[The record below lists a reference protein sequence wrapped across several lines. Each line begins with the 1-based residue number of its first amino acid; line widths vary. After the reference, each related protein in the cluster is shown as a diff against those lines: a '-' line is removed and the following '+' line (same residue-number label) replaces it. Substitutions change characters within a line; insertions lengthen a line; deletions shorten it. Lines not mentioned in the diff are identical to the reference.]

1 MMHIFPTL
9 RTLRTFRT
17 LVAAACVAV
26 AFAGCKKD
34 SGTASTGDVI
44 IGHYASLNGAQSDFG
59 TSCNDG
65 VKLAIKQANAKGGV
79 LGKQVKLVVEDTE
92 SKTETTTAVVQK
104 LISSDHV
111 NAVIGEV
118 ASTRSRA
125 GGGICQD
132 RKIPML
138 SPASTNPEVTR
149 IGDYVFRICF
159 TDDFQGPVAAKF
171 AASKGWKKVAV
182 LTDSANDYSKG
193 LSRSFKETY
202 PKSGGSIVTEEFYPK
217 DTRDFSTL
225 LNKIKASNPDAVFA
239 SGYYSEMILILP
251 QARQIG
257 LNVPFFGGDGWDSPE
272 ILKLGGA
279 ADNCYFTNHYSPDD
293 TRPEVVAFIKDYQAE
308 YGRVPDAMAVLGYDA
323 ANVMLD
329 AIKRANS
336 SAPAAIRDA
345 LAATKDFPAV
355 TGKITLDKDRNAHKP
370 IVIVRIQGKD
380 LKLEQAINPD

>member
-1 MMHIFPTL
+1 
-9 RTLRTFRT
+9 
-17 LVAAACVAV
+17 LVATLAV
-26 AFAGCKKD
+26 AGTCLTASLSCKKE
-34 SGTASTGDVI
+34 SGSASTSNEIV

-59 TSCNDG
+59 TSCDNG
-65 VKLAIKQANAKGGV
+65 AKLAIKQANDKGGV
-79 LGKQVKLVVEDTE
+79 LGKKIRLVTEDTE
-92 SKTETTTAVVQK
+92 SKTETTTSVVQK
-104 LISSDHV
+104 LISSDHC
-111 NAVIGEV
+111 NAILGEV

-132 RKIPML
+132 KKIPML

-149 IGDYVFRICF
+149 IGDYIFRICF

-171 AASKGWKKVAV
+171 ASTKGWKRVAV

-193 LSRSFKETY
+193 LSKSFKETY
-202 PKSGGSIVTEEFYPK
+202 PKSGGQIVTEEFYAK

-293 TRPEVVAFIKDYQAE
+293 QRPEVLAFIKDYRAE
-308 YGRVPDAMAVLGYDA
+308 YGKVPDAMAVLGYDA
-323 ANVMLD
+323 ANVMVD
-329 AIKRANS
+329 AIKRAG
-336 SAPAAIRDA
+336 SAEPAKIRDA
-345 LAATKDFPAV
+345 LATTKDFPAV
-355 TGKITLDKDRNAHKP
+355 TGKITLDKDRNARKP

>member
-1 MMHIFPTL
+1 MRRLTL
-9 RTLRTFRT
+9 WTLQIVS
-17 LVAAACVAV
+17 LLAATALL
-26 AFAGCKKD
+26 GCKKD
-34 SGTASTGDVI
+34 NSTASSNEVI
-44 IGHYASLNGAQSDFG
+44 IGHYASINGAQSDFG

-79 LGKQVKLVVEDTE
+79 LGKQIKLVVEDTE
-92 SKTETTTAVVQK
+92 SKTETTTSVVQK

-111 NAVIGEV
+111 NAIIGEV

-132 RKIPML
+132 KKIPML

-149 IGDYVFRICF
+149 IGDYIFRICF

-171 AASKGWKKVAV
+171 ANNKGWKRVAV

-193 LSRSFKETY
+193 LSKSFKETF
-202 PKSGGSIVTEEFYPK
+202 PKGGGSIVAEEFYPK

-225 LNKIKASNPDAVFA
+225 LNKIKAVNPDAVFA

-272 ILKLGGA
+272 MLKLGGA
-279 ADNCYFTNHYSPDD
+279 ADNCFFTNHYSPDD
-293 TRPEVVAFIKDYQAE
+293 TRPEVLAFIKDYKAE
-308 YGRVPDAMAVLGYDA
+308 YGKVPDAMAVLGYDA
-323 ANVMLD
+323 ANVMVD

-345 LAATKDFPAV
+345 LATTKDFPAV
-355 TGKITLDKDRNAHKP
+355 SGKITIDKDRNARKP
-370 IVIVRIQGKD
+370 IVIVRIVGKD

>member
-1 MMHIFPTL
+1 MTMKRLIAMMW
-9 RTLRTFRT
+9 
-17 LVAAACVAV
+17 VVAV
-26 AFAGCKKD
+26 VAVGGCKKD
-34 SGTASTGDVI
+34 SSTASSNEVI

-65 VKLAIKQANAKGGV
+65 VKLAINQANAKGGV
-79 LGKQVKLVVEDTE
+79 LGKQIKLVVEDTE
-92 SKTETTTAVVQK
+92 SKTETTTSVVQK

-132 RKIPML
+132 KKIPML

-149 IGDYVFRICF
+149 IGDYIFRICF

-171 AASKGWKKVAV
+171 AINKGWKKIAV

-193 LSRSFKETY
+193 LSKSFKATY
-202 PKSGGSIVTEEFYPK
+202 PKGGGTIVTEEFYPK

-225 LNKIKASNPDAVFA
+225 LNKIKATNPDAIFA

-272 ILKLGGA
+272 MLKLGGA
-279 ADNCYFTNHYSPDD
+279 ADNCFFTNHYSPDD
-293 TRPEVVAFIKDYQAE
+293 TRPEVLAFIRDYKTA
-308 YGRVPDAMAVLGYDA
+308 YGKVPDAMAVLGYDA
-323 ANVMLD
+323 ANVMVD

-336 SAPAAIRDA
+336 AAPKAIRDA
-345 LAATKDFPAV
+345 LATTKDFPAV
-355 TGKITLDKDRNAHKP
+355 SGKITIDADRNARKP
-370 IVIVRIQGKD
+370 IVIVRIVGKD
-380 LKLEQAINPD
+380 LKLEQAVNPD

>member
-1 MMHIFPTL
+1 MKRLIPIICVTAL
-9 RTLRTFRT
+9 
-17 LVAAACVAV
+17 LVIAA
-26 AFAGCKKD
+26 AGCKKD
-34 SGTASTGDVI
+34 SGTASTSDII
-44 IGHYASLNGAQSDFG
+44 IGHYASLSGAQSDFG
-59 TSCNDG
+59 VSCNDG
-65 VKLAIKQANAKGGV
+65 AKLAIKQANAKGGV

-92 SKTETTTAVVQK
+92 SKTETTTSVVQK
-104 LISSDHV
+104 LISSDHC
-111 NAVIGEV
+111 NAILGEV

-125 GGGICQD
+125 GGRICQD
-132 RKIPML
+132 KKIPML

-171 AASKGWKKVAV
+171 AAAKGWKKVAV

-193 LSRSFKETY
+193 LSRSFKETF
-202 PKSGGSIVTEEFYPK
+202 PKSGGTIVTEEFYPK

-225 LNKIKASNPDAVFA
+225 LNKIKAANPDAVFA
-239 SGYYSEMILILP
+239 SGYYSEMILIIP
-251 QARQIG
+251 QARQVG
-257 LNVPFFGGDGWDSPE
+257 LNIPFFGGDGWDSPE

-293 TRPEVVAFIKDYQAE
+293 QRPEVLSFIKDYQAE
-308 YGRVPDAMAVLGYDA
+308 YSKTPDAMAVLGYDA
-323 ANVMLD
+323 ANVMID

-336 SAPAAIRDA
+336 AVPDKIREA
-345 LAATKDFPAV
+345 LAQTKDFPAV
-355 TGKITLDKDRNAHKP
+355 TGKITIDSERNARKP

>member
-1 MMHIFPTL
+1 MRRLTL
-9 RTLRTFRT
+9 WTLQIVS
-17 LVAAACVAV
+17 LLAATALL
-26 AFAGCKKD
+26 GCKKD
-34 SGTASTGDVI
+34 NSTASSNEVI
-44 IGHYASLNGAQSDFG
+44 IGHYASINGAQSDFG

-65 VKLAIKQANAKGGV
+65 VKLAIKQANGKGGV
-79 LGKQVKLVVEDTE
+79 LGKQIKLVVEDTE
-92 SKTETTTAVVQK
+92 SKTETTTSVVQK

-111 NAVIGEV
+111 NAIIGEV

-132 RKIPML
+132 KKIPML

-149 IGDYVFRICF
+149 IGDYIFRICF

-171 AASKGWKKVAV
+171 ANNKGWKRVAV

-193 LSRSFKETY
+193 LSKSFKETF
-202 PKSGGSIVTEEFYPK
+202 PKGGGSIVTEEFYPK

-225 LNKIKASNPDAVFA
+225 LNKIKAVNPDAVFA

-272 ILKLGGA
+272 MLKLGGA
-279 ADNCYFTNHYSPDD
+279 ADNCFFTNHYSPDD
-293 TRPEVVAFIKDYQAE
+293 TRPEVLAFIKDYKAE
-308 YGRVPDAMAVLGYDA
+308 YGKVPDAMAVLGYDA
-323 ANVMLD
+323 ANVMVD

-345 LAATKDFPAV
+345 LATTKDFPAV
-355 TGKITLDKDRNAHKP
+355 SGKITIDKDRNARKP
-370 IVIVRIQGKD
+370 IVIVRIVGKD